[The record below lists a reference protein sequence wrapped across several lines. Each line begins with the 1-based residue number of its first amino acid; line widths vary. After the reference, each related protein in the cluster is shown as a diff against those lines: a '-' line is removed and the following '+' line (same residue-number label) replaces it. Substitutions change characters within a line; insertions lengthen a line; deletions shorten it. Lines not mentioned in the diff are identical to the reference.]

1 MSAFTV
7 GSIAEN
13 TAEDLIDEGVSNLVY
28 SIGNCY
34 FGGTTNQNCT
44 NIVDN
49 AFNEAIEGATQTLKY
64 SIMHAVIFKVT
75 EYAMTRLIAGGGILY
90 AYIKSGGIISKVKNK
105 LQGKKFPGKSGLGR
119 VGNYLGVLNGS
130 KDERLKLAGMAN
142 DSLNTLP
149 TVIAQERQVLSFQ
162 KSEQR
167 KQLMTTLGLNQKSK
181 GLNDQKK
188 IEAYNYK
195 MKTGTWEV
203 TSNDKKLFETVVP
216 KMYRSQDFSF
226 NLAFVQKLN
235 TYSEYAITTEN
246 KLVNL
251 AQTHL
256 DLMTAH
262 NIAKAK

>member
-7 GSIAEN
+7 GSIAEA

-44 NIVDN
+44 NVVDN
-49 AFNEAIEGATQTLKY
+49 AFNEAIEGATQTLRY
-64 SIMHAVIFKVT
+64 SIMTAVIFKVS
-75 EYAMTRLIAGGGILY
+75 EYAITRLVLGGGALY
-90 AYIKSGGIISKVKNK
+90 AYIKSGGLIAK
-105 LQGKKFPGKSGLGR
+105 GKKFFENKQFYGKSGMTRVANALGI
-119 VGNYLGVLNGS
+119 LNGS

-142 DSLNTLP
+142 DSLNTIP
-149 TVIAQERQVLSFQ
+149 SVIAQERQVLTIQ

-181 GLNDQKK
+181 GLNDTKK
-188 IEAYNYK
+188 IEIYLYK

-203 TSNDKKLFETVVP
+203 SVNDKKLFESIVP
-216 KMYRSQDFSF
+216 KSYRKEDYSF

-235 TYSEYAITTEN
+235 SFTEYAKTTED

-256 DLMTAH
+256 DLITAS
-262 NIAKAK
+262 NLSKVK